1 MSPSKFCRVK
11 TVVLPLPEKSSP
23 FELGIS
29 INFLVCLRYLHWVKI
44 PVREELCSSVYGS
57 STLPME
63 IHAPFT
69 WCYLWVVTNQNQV
82 WCAHP
87 RVPPTGHL

>member
-44 PVREELCSSVYGS
+44 PVRKELLQCLG
-57 STLPME
+57 
-63 IHAPFT
+63 
-69 WCYLWVVTNQNQV
+69 
-82 WCAHP
+82 
-87 RVPPTGHL
+87 